1 MLSARP
7 LVLFS
12 SITFSRAFLY
22 YLRVGERLI
31 SSKEY
36 TLSPDDELMIR
47 VKHGDLDKLAVLY
60 ERYNRALFGF
70 FFKVTLN
77 SQASEDLVQT
87 VFFKIIKY
95 RDRYRA
101 EEGSFVAWMFRI
113 AHNANIDHYHSVE
126 RLRKE
131 VRMDEADV
139 RNDEDPGDDFL
150 KKERSRRIKEALG
163 LLTEEQREVL
173 VLSRFQG
180 LKYDEIAG
188 ILGCHV
194 GTVKARVFRAMEA
207 LRRVYRRLEEH

>member
-1 MLSARP
+1 VSTSFITP
-7 LVLFS
+7 T
-12 SITFSRAFLY
+12 ITFSRAFLY
-22 YLRVGERLI
+22 YLKVGERLI

-60 ERYNRALFGF
+60 ERYSRALFGF
-70 FFKVTLN
+70 FFKVTLD

-87 VFFKIIKY
+87 VFLKIIKY

-113 AHNANIDHYHSVE
+113 AHNANIDHYHSLE
-126 RLRKE
+126 RTRNE
-131 VRMDEADV
+131 VRIEETDV
-139 RNDEDPGDDFL
+139 RSDDDPGEDFL

-163 LLTEEQREVL
+163 CLTGEQREVL
-173 VLSRFQG
+173 ALSRFQG
-180 LKYDEIAG
+180 LKYDEIAE
-188 ILGCHV
+188 ILRCRV
-194 GTVKARVFRAMEA
+194 GTVKARAFRAMEK